1 MKRLFLLVFLVFGSK
16 SFGQGM
22 PIDSLKERL
31 VGAFNEELFASLR
44 DALPIRF
51 EAQRVWGLATG
62 DFSSD
67 GKPDLAISLYDVSVG
82 GRVVTVHLLQN
93 EDGKQFKEMFS
104 KKYSYQETPIEVG
117 LVSEGYMLYVVQKPD
132 ESNWIQEGYTIYAGD
147 VITLDEFETRKV
159 ELGAGGSKT
168 KPFGYELYRSYESLL
183 TTEKYFDMKNSNQ
196 ILSAKYYSF
205 PAYSRL
211 RSVYPGYG
219 KDMFDTSAKF
229 VVKGGIH
236 RRDDK
241 DLSIEKALAAYDDE
255 YIYYSITVND
265 DQVWGGNDKMESNDR
280 VALWFD
286 MFNGDNRYITK
297 ATKNAVPTFRTNAD
311 STIFNVIFSMP
322 DIMSR
327 TPKLT
332 VSTVANLTD
341 AQQEA
346 GKLIRGLVERDTAN
360 KMVSG
365 YTLKVR
371 IPFAFLGLEANPIGA
386 YESRAAENVFDEKDG
401 KKKKLRSIRDF
412 SSYPRFGFTAVA
424 IDVDDP
430 NAPDEITMQATS
442 DFRPNDP
449 SSYGELLLIPTGDF
463 YGSVAPTYLK
473 ELTEQIQQAGY

>member
-1 MKRLFLLVFLVFGSK
+1 
-16 SFGQGM
+16 
-22 PIDSLKERL
+22 
-31 VGAFNEELFASLR
+31 
-44 DALPIRF
+44 
-51 EAQRVWGLATG
+51 
-62 DFSSD
+62 
-67 GKPDLAISLYDVSVG
+67 
-82 GRVVTVHLLQN
+82 
-93 EDGKQFKEMFS
+93 
-104 KKYSYQETPIEVG
+104 
-117 LVSEGYMLYVVQKPD
+117 
-132 ESNWIQEGYTIYAGD
+132 
-147 VITLDEFETRKV
+147 
-159 ELGAGGSKT
+159 
-168 KPFGYELYRSYESLL
+168 
-183 TTEKYFDMKNSNQ
+183 
-196 ILSAKYYSF
+196 
-205 PAYSRL
+205 
-211 RSVYPGYG
+211 
-219 KDMFDTSAKF
+219 MFDTSAKF
-229 VVKGGIH
+229 IVKGGIH

-255 YIYYSITVND
+255 YVYYSITVND

-286 MFNGDNRYITK
+286 MFYGDNRYITK

-401 KKKKLRSIRDF
+401 KKKKTRSLRDF